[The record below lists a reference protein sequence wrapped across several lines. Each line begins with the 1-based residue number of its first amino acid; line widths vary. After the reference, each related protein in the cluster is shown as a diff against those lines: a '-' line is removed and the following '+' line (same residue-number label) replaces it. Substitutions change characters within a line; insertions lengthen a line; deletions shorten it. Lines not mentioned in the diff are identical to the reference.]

1 MPFLAFLALAAVI
14 GIFIVPALLTRREGY
29 RRAQDYFVSSDHV
42 FPRVIQNSC
51 IAYAIG
57 LATFGPFFAWG
68 ARGDFWPA
76 ILHAAFFG
84 LGLTLLY
91 ALRRPMLK
99 FLGRALSHDRS
110 VTVHEFIALRHG
122 NDPLVRGIAAAL
134 TVFALSGLLICETLG
149 LATVLKP
156 LLSDSENLTHLF
168 IAAVLVVVMSCTISA
183 GHAGIMHAAQL
194 QLGVIYFGLFGS
206 MTFLM
211 YLQMSD
217 IGLMPA
223 QGTFAAGIITVLC
236 AVMYFY
242 RRVRYVDSNSLH
254 YWVSNIAT
262 AYRDRERLR
271 FRLLSRFQ
279 KVLNALIAIFM
290 VLAVVVAAIDLY
302 VGGIPT
308 IAHDSAAALQASTQ
322 VSNVTLISLAVLPLL
337 HPIVDV
343 VNWQRIAAFEKER
356 DWTYFAESKWTASFK
371 SFYAIYA
378 VEVPL
383 VRVLIC
389 LFGAIAGLTLA
400 TPDGR
405 DVGRAFIAHLVA
417 QENFAATTVLSFL
430 LLSLFAMAVSTM
442 SSLFAASLCT
452 VHYDILPMFY
462 SKSMSAQTR
471 ATDNAQAIRWTMIA
485 GAGLGFA
492 VFTAFYIAEAGLK
505 ITFASASFLVLV
517 FGFSSFQLSFVPLV
531 LGPLIAGSGGRGNVS
546 PGWAL
551 AIMGVSAAV
560 AVGTTAAYLATKY
573 DALLSLAVP
582 GCLGSA
588 VLLFLTARL
597 WLRRAQAA
605 T

>member
-1 MPFLAFLALAAVI
+1 MPLLAFLASAAVI
-14 GIFIVPALLTRREGY
+14 SIFIIPAFLTRREGY
-29 RRAQDYFVSSDHV
+29 RRAQNYFVSSDHV
-42 FPRVIQNSC
+42 LPKVIQNSC

-57 LATFGPFFAWG
+57 LATSGPFFAWG

-76 ILHAAFFG
+76 ILHAVVFG

-99 FLGRALSHDRS
+99 FLGHALSHDRS

-122 NDPLVRGIAAAL
+122 NDPLVRGVAAAL
-134 TVFALSGLLICETLG
+134 TVFALSGLVICETLG

-156 LLSDSENLTHLF
+156 LLSGSENLTHLF
-168 IAAVLVVVMSCTISA
+168 IAAVLAVVVSCTLLS

-194 QLGVIYFGLFGS
+194 QLGIIYFGLFAS

-242 RRVRYVDSNSLH
+242 RRVRYVDSNSLR
-254 YWVSNIAT
+254 YCVSNIVT

-279 KVLNALIAIFM
+279 KILNAVIAIFI
-290 VLAVVVAAIDLY
+290 VLAVVIAAIDLY
-302 VGGIPT
+302 VAGIPT
-308 IAHDSAAALQASTQ
+308 IAHDTAAALQAGTQ
-322 VSNVTLISLAVLPLL
+322 VSNATLISLVLLPLF

-343 VNWQRIAAFEKER
+343 VNWQRLAAFEKER
-356 DWTYFAESKWTASFK
+356 DWTYFGESKWTAAFK
-371 SFYAIYA
+371 SFCATYAA
-378 VEVPL
+378 EVPL
-383 VRVLIC
+383 VRILIC

-400 TPDGR
+400 TPEGG
-405 DVGRAFIAHLVA
+405 DVGHAFIAQLMA
-417 QENFAATTVLSFL
+417 QENFAATATLSFL

-452 VHYDILPMFY
+452 VHYDIVPMFW
-462 SKSMSAQTR
+462 SKPMLAQAR
-471 ATDNAQAIRWTMIA
+471 AEKAEAIRWTMIA

-492 VFTAFYIAEAGLK
+492 VFAAFYVADAGLK
-505 ITFASASFLVLV
+505 ITFASPSFLVLV
-517 FGFSSFQLSFVPLV
+517 FGFSSFQLSLVPLV
-531 LGPLIAGSGGRGNVS
+531 LGPLVTGSDASGTVS

-560 AVGTTAAYLATKY
+560 AVGASVAYFATEY
-573 DALLSLAVP
+573 DVLLSVAVP
-582 GCLGSA
+582 SCLGSGA
-588 VLLFLTARL
+588 LLFMTARL
-597 WLRRAQAA
+597 WQWRTHAP

>member
-1 MPFLAFLALAAVI
+1 MPLLAFLASAAVI
-14 GIFIVPALLTRREGY
+14 SIFIIPVLLTRREAY

-42 FPRVIQNSC
+42 HPRVIQNSC

-57 LATFGPFFAWG
+57 LATYGPFFAWG
-68 ARGDFWPA
+68 ARGEFWPA
-76 ILHAAFFG
+76 ILHAAVFG
-84 LGLTLLY
+84 VGLTLLY
-91 ALRRPMLK
+91 ALRQPMLK
-99 FLGRALSHDRS
+99 FLGHALSYDRS

-122 NDPLVRGIAAAL
+122 NDPLVRAVAAAL
-134 TVFALSGLLICETLG
+134 TVCALSGLVICETLG

-156 LLSDSENLTHLF
+156 LLSGSENLTHLF
-168 IAAVLVVVMSCTISA
+168 IAAVLTVVVSCTLLS

-194 QLGVIYFGLFGS
+194 QLGIIYFGLFAS

-242 RRVRYVDSNSLH
+242 RRVRYVDSNSLR
-254 YWVSNIAT
+254 YCVSNIVT

-279 KVLNALIAIFM
+279 KILNAVIAIFM

-302 VGGIPT
+302 VGGTPT
-308 IAHDSAAALQASTQ
+308 VVHDTAAALQAGTQ
-322 VSNVTLISLAVLPLL
+322 VSNATLISLILLPLF

-343 VNWQRIAAFEKER
+343 VNWQRLAAFEKER
-356 DWTYFAESKWTASFK
+356 DWTYFDESKWTAAFK
-371 SFYAIYA
+371 SFCATYAA
-378 VEVPL
+378 EVPL
-383 VRVLIC
+383 VRILIC

-400 TPDGR
+400 TPE
-405 DVGRAFIAHLVA
+405 VGDIGYAFIAQLMA
-417 QENFAATTVLSFL
+417 QENFAATATLSFL

-452 VHYDILPMFY
+452 VHYDILPMFW
-462 SKSMSAQTR
+462 SKPMFAQAR
-471 ATDNAQAIRWTMIA
+471 AEKAEAIRWTMIA

-492 VFTAFYIAEAGLK
+492 VFAAFYVADAGLK
-505 ITFASASFLVLV
+505 ITFASPSFLVLV
-517 FGFSSFQLSFVPLV
+517 FGFSSFQLSLVPLV
-531 LGPLIAGSGGRGNVS
+531 LGPLMTGSGARGTVS

-560 AVGTTAAYLATKY
+560 AVGASVAYFATEY
-573 DALLSLAVP
+573 DVLLSVAVP
-582 GCLGSA
+582 SCLGSGA
-588 VLLFLTARL
+588 LLFMTARL
-597 WLRRAQAA
+597 WQWRTHAP

>member
-14 GIFIVPALLTRREGY
+14 GVFIVPALLTRREGY

-206 MTFLM
+206 MTFLI
-211 YLQMSD
+211 LQMSD

-223 QGTFAAGIITVLC
+223 QGMFAAGIITVLC

-271 FRLLSRFQ
+271 L
-279 KVLNALIAIFM
+279 
-290 VLAVVVAAIDLY
+290 
-302 VGGIPT
+302 
-308 IAHDSAAALQASTQ
+308 
-322 VSNVTLISLAVLPLL
+322 
-337 HPIVDV
+337 
-343 VNWQRIAAFEKER
+343 
-356 DWTYFAESKWTASFK
+356 
-371 SFYAIYA
+371 
-378 VEVPL
+378 
-383 VRVLIC
+383 
-389 LFGAIAGLTLA
+389 
-400 TPDGR
+400 
-405 DVGRAFIAHLVA
+405 
-417 QENFAATTVLSFL
+417 
-430 LLSLFAMAVSTM
+430 
-442 SSLFAASLCT
+442 
-452 VHYDILPMFY
+452 
-462 SKSMSAQTR
+462 
-471 ATDNAQAIRWTMIA
+471 NAQAIRWTMIA

-588 VLLFLTARL
+588 ALLFLTARL